1 MKEYPFL
8 AHLSSFAG
16 RAVVF
21 FFSTS
26 VLLLFFYLLGNDQDF
41 LDSTQTILLS
51 VLSLSL
57 ALELVCAVY
66 LVVFLARRVVRE
78 RKAFLVRWVLL
89 VLSMLVCGGLLLVL
103 RWLDSWLRS

>member
-21 FFSTS
+21 FF
-26 VLLLFFYLLGNDQDF
+26 YLLGNDQDF
-41 LDSTQTILLS
+41 LDATQTMLLS
-51 VLSLSL
+51 GLSLSL
-57 ALELVCAVY
+57 ALELICAVY

-103 RWLDSWLRS
+103 RWLDSWLQS

>member
-26 VLLLFFYLLGNDQDF
+26 VLLLYFYLLGNDQDF
-41 LDSTQTILLS
+41 LDSTQTMLLS
-51 VLSLSL
+51 ALSLSL
-57 ALELVCAVY
+57 ALQLICGVY
-66 LVVFLARRVVRE
+66 LAVALVRRVIRE

-89 VLSMLVCGGLLLVL
+89 VLSMIVCAGLLVVL
-103 RWLDSWLRS
+103 RWLESWLRT